1 MKKRLVRFIG
11 KKVKKIKLKIKFLYF
26 KSIIFLNKIKLISN
40 FKNQIKDI
48 NK

>member
-11 KKVKKIKLKIKFLYF
+11 KKVKKIKLKITFLYF